1 MNISDQNSCLSGFN
15 TEIYDRFSVPIY
27 FEPYA
32 QDLVGRIDL
41 SAVKS
46 ALEIACGTGVVTR
59 HLRKAMMPESIL
71 VATDISNDM
80 LEYARKKLQ
89 GEKIEWMIADGSQL
103 PFEDKSFD
111 LVICEFGF
119 MFVPDKL
126 KAFREAYRVLRPGGS
141 LLFNTWDKLELNEAQ
156 RIGRHLFREFFGEL
170 PPESLLPFSMN
181 DHNEIRSLLSAA
193 GFTDLTIETVSK
205 KAIANSAMD
214 AAISAAKGGLMYNE
228 IMKRNPGALPEFLE
242 TLFKE
247 LSTSF
252 GEAPMIAPMRAI
264 VSQGWKRKGN

>member
-1 MNISDQNSCLSGFN
+1 MNISDCNSCFSGFIP
-15 TEIYDRFSVPIY
+15 EIYDRYAVPIY

-32 QDLVGRIDL
+32 ADLVGRIEP

-46 ALEIACGTGVVTR
+46 VLEIACGTGVVTS

-71 VATDISNDM
+71 VATDVSNDM
-80 LEYARKKLQ
+80 LEYARKKLHR
-89 GEKIEWMIADGSQL
+89 EKIEWMIADAAQL

-111 LVICEFGF
+111 LIVCEFGY
-119 MFVPDKL
+119 MFVPDKP

-141 LLFNTWDKLELNEAQ
+141 LLFNTWDKLELNETS
-156 RIGRHLFREFFGEL
+156 RIGRQLFIEFFGEL

-181 DHNEIRSLLSAA
+181 DHNEIRALLTAA
-193 GFTDLTIETVSK
+193 GFIDLKIETVSK

-228 IMKRNPGALPEFLE
+228 IMKRNPAALPEFLQA
-242 TLFKE
+242 LFKE
-247 LSTSF
+247 FSASF
-252 GEAPMIAPMRAI
+252 GEAPMIAPMRAV
-264 VSQGWKRKGN
+264 VSNGWREK